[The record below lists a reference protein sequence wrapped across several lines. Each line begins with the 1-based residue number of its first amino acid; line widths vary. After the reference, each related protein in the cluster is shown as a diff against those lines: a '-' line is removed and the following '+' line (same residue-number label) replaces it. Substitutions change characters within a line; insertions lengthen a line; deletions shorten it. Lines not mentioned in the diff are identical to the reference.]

1 MDRFRTSDS
10 TEQPRVTPVVT
21 METSKEPSVEDSEE
35 KNSESEPLAPP
46 PEITTAAA
54 EPLPSEPL
62 PSAQSDP
69 VETKQEAE
77 S

>member
-1 MDRFRTSDS
+1 M
-10 TEQPRVTPVVT
+10 TPVVT
-21 METSKEPSVEDSEE
+21 METDKEPSVEDSE
-35 KNSESEPLAPP
+35 KKAESEPLAPP
-46 PEITTAAA
+46 PEITTTAAA

>member
-1 MDRFRTSDS
+1 M
-10 TEQPRVTPVVT
+10 TPVVT
-21 METSKEPSVEDSEE
+21 VETSKEPSVEDSQKKE
-35 KNSESEPLAPP
+35 ESEPLAPP

-69 VETKQEAE
+69 EETKQEAA